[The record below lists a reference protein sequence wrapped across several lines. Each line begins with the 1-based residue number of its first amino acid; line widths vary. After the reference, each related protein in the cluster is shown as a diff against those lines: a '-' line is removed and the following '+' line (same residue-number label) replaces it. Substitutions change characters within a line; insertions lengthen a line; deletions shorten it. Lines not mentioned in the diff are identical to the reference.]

1 MRRVKSDYEELLQKQ
16 NNRCAIC
23 HVENEISKLA
33 IDHNHKTLEIRGL
46 LCHECN
52 SGIAYFDE
60 NTEYLAK
67 AMIYLIGGRNEKAFT
82 IADTDSYYD
91 FKYYGRV
98 SKLRTKTSKLQGVSL
113 SGEALDEGK

>member
-16 NNRCAIC
+16 DNRCAIC
-23 HVENEISKLA
+23 RVENEISKLA

-67 AMIYLIGGRNEKAFT
+67 AMIYLIGGRDEKAFT
-82 IADTDSYYD
+82 VADTDPNYD

-98 SKLRTKTSKLQGVSL
+98 SKLRTKISQLQGVSL
-113 SGEALDEGK
+113 PGKAVDERE

>member
-1 MRRVKSDYEELLQKQ
+1 MRRVKSDYEELLQIQ

-23 HVENEISKLA
+23 GVENEISKLA

-67 AMIYLIGGRNEKAFT
+67 AMIYLVGGRNNEESFT
-82 IADTDSYYD
+82 IGHIDPNNDTKHDGGISGLRQ
-91 FKYYGRV
+91 KTGKRKRV
-98 SKLRTKTSKLQGVSL
+98 
-113 SGEALDEGK
+113 

>member
-1 MRRVKSDYEELLQKQ
+1 MRRVKSDYEQLLQKQ
-16 NNRCAIC
+16 KNRCAIC
-23 HVENEISKLA
+23 GVENEISRLA

-67 AMIYLIGGRNEKAFT
+67 AMIYLIGGQDEKEFT
-82 IADTDSYYD
+82 IAGNSPYYD
-91 FKYYGRV
+91 FKYYGRIQR
-98 SKLRTKTSKLQGVSL
+98 LRQKASNTDGVSL
-113 SGEALDEGK
+113 PNEAMG